1 MIKCLDDFFKMLF
14 SKKENNVLATPNTDT
29 EDSPVFET
37 PKVEVIT
44 PQYENVKILIDNGH
58 GNNTGGKRSPYSMY
72 KVKPAIEYY
81 EYKWNREIAVPI
93 VDGLKALGYNADL
106 LVTEEFDVSL
116 TERANRVN
124 KVCAEYGA
132 SNVILISVH
141 ANAAGNGQKWMTAK
155 GWSAFTTKGNTK
167 SDTIAEYL
175 YAEAEKNF
183 AGRKIR
189 TDKSDGDKD
198 WETNFYICQKSKCPA
213 VLTENFFYDNEDD
226 VKYILSEEGRKAVIK
241 THIEG
246 IINYI
251 KDTF

>member
-1 MIKCLDDFFKMLF
+1 MIKCLDNFFKMLF
-14 SKKENNVLATPNTDT
+14 SKKENNEPIIEVPIKTEKEEVL
-29 EDSPVFET
+29 ET
-37 PKVEVIT
+37 PKVIE
-44 PQYENVKILIDNGH
+44 PQYPNIKILIDNGH
-58 GNNTGGKRSPYSMY
+58 GNNTSGKKSPYSQN
-72 KVKPAIEYY
+72 KIAPNIDFY
-81 EYKWNREIAVPI
+81 EYKWNREIAKPI
-93 VDGLKALGYNADL
+93 VDGLKEIGYNADL
-106 LVTEEFDVSL
+106 LVTEDIDISL

-124 KVCAEYGA
+124 KVCAEYG
-132 SNVILISVH
+132 SGNVILISVH

-167 SDTIAEYL
+167 SDTIADYL

-183 AGRKIR
+183 VGRKIR

-241 THIEG
+241 THIDG
-246 IINYI
+246 ITNYI

>member
-1 MIKCLDDFFKMLF
+1 MMKCLDEFFKMLF
-14 SKKENNVLATPNTDT
+14 SKKENIEPTIEEPIEIEEEVVL
-29 EDSPVFET
+29 ET
-37 PKVEVIT
+37 PKVIE
-44 PQYENVKILIDNGH
+44 PQYPNVKILIDNGH
-58 GNNTGGKRSPYSMY
+58 GNNTGGKRSPYSLY
-72 KVKPAIEYY
+72 KVKPAIDYY
-81 EYKWNREIAVPI
+81 EYKWNREIAAPI

-183 AGRKIR
+183 VGRKIR

-198 WETNFYICQKSKCPA
+198 WETNFYICKKSKCPA

-241 THIEG
+241 THIDG

>member
-1 MIKCLDDFFKMLF
+1 MVKCLDNFLKMSF
-14 SKKENNVLATPNTDT
+14 SKKENNEPTIEIPIEMEKEVILGA
-29 EDSPVFET
+29 
-37 PKVEVIT
+37 PKVAE
-44 PQYENVKILIDNGH
+44 PQYPNVKILIDNGH
-58 GNNTGGKRSPYSMY
+58 GNNTVGKRSPYSLCG
-72 KVKPAIEYY
+72 VEPAIDFY
-81 EYKWNREIAVPI
+81 EYKWCREIAKPI
-93 VDGLKALGYNADL
+93 VDGLKELGYNADL
-106 LVTEEFDVSL
+106 LVSEDIDISL
-116 TERANRVN
+116 TERVNRVN
-124 KVCAEYGA
+124 KVCAEYG
-132 SNVILISVH
+132 SGNVILISVH

-183 AGRKIR
+183 IDRKIR

-198 WETNFYICQKSKCPA
+198 WEANFYICQKSKCPA

-241 THIEG
+241 THIDG
-246 IINYI
+246 ITNYI

>member
-1 MIKCLDDFFKMLF
+1 MKKYLDDFFKMLF
-14 SKKENNVLATPNTDT
+14 SKKENNEPNIEIPIKIEKEEVL
-29 EDSPVFET
+29 ER
-37 PKVEVIT
+37 PKDIK
-44 PQYENVKILIDNGH
+44 PQYPNVKILIDNGH
-58 GNNTGGKRSPYSMY
+58 GNNTSGKRSPYSQN
-72 KVKPAIEYY
+72 KIAPNIDFY
-81 EYKWNREIAVPI
+81 EYKWNREIAKPI
-93 VDGLKALGYNADL
+93 VDGLKEMGYNADL
-106 LVTEEFDVSL
+106 LVTEDIDISL
-116 TERANRVN
+116 TERTNRVN
-124 KVCAEYGA
+124 KVCTEYG
-132 SNVILISVH
+132 SENVILISVH

-183 AGRKIR
+183 VDRKIR

-226 VKYILSEEGRKAVIK
+226 VKYILSEEGRRAIIK
-241 THIEG
+241 THIDG
-246 IINYI
+246 ITNYI

>member
-14 SKKENNVLATPNTDT
+14 SKKENNEPIIETPIKIEKEEVL
-29 EDSPVFET
+29 ET
-37 PKVEVIT
+37 PKIIE
-44 PQYENVKILIDNGH
+44 PQYPNVKILIDNGH
-58 GNNTGGKRSPYSMY
+58 GNNTSGKRSPYSQN
-72 KVKPAIEYY
+72 KVSPNISFY
-81 EYKWNREIAVPI
+81 EYKWNREITKPI
-93 VDGLKALGYNADL
+93 VDGLKEMGYNADL
-106 LVTEEFDVSL
+106 LVTEDIDISL
-116 TERANRVN
+116 TERASRVN
-124 KVCAEYGA
+124 KVCAEYG
-132 SNVILISVH
+132 SGNVILISVH

-183 AGRKIR
+183 VGRKIR
-189 TDKSDGDKD
+189 TDNSDGDKD

-241 THIEG
+241 THIDG

>member
-14 SKKENNVLATPNTDT
+14 SKKESNEPII
-29 EDSPVFET
+29 ET
-37 PKVEVIT
+37 PIKIEKEEVLET
-44 PQYENVKILIDNGH
+44 PIVIEPKYPNVKILIDNGH
-58 GNNTGGKRSPYSMY
+58 GNNTSGKRSPYSQN
-72 KVKPAIEYY
+72 KITPNIDFY
-81 EYKWNREIAVPI
+81 EYKWNREIAKPI
-93 VDGLKALGYNADL
+93 VDGLKEMGYNADL
-106 LVTEEFDVSL
+106 LVTEDIDISL

-124 KVCAEYGA
+124 RVCAEYG
-132 SNVILISVH
+132 SGNVILISVH
-141 ANAAGNGQKWMTAK
+141 ANAAGNGQKWLTAK

-175 YAEAEKNF
+175 YTEAEKNF
-183 AGRKIR
+183 VGRKIR

-198 WETNFYICQKSKCPA
+198 WETNFYICQKTKCSA

-241 THIEG
+241 THIDG
-246 IINYI
+246 ITNYI

>member
-1 MIKCLDDFFKMLF
+1 MIKYLDEFFKMLF
-14 SKKENNVLATPNTDT
+14 SKKENNEPIIETPTKIEKVEVL
-29 EDSPVFET
+29 ET
-37 PKVEVIT
+37 PKVIE
-44 PQYENVKILIDNGH
+44 PQYPNVKILIDNGH
-58 GNNTGGKRSPYSMY
+58 GNNTSGKKSPYSQN
-72 KVKPAIEYY
+72 KISPNIDFY
-81 EYKWNREIAVPI
+81 EYKWNREIAKPI
-93 VDGLKALGYNADL
+93 VDGLKEMGYNADL
-106 LVTEEFDVSL
+106 LVTEDIDVSL

-124 KVCAEYGA
+124 MVCAEYG
-132 SNVILISVH
+132 SGNVILISVH

-155 GWSAFTTKGNTK
+155 GWSAFTTKGNTQ

-183 AGRKIR
+183 VGRQIR

-241 THIEG
+241 THIDG
-246 IINYI
+246 ITNYI

>member
-1 MIKCLDDFFKMLF
+1 MKKYLDDFFKMLF
-14 SKKENNVLATPNTDT
+14 SKKENNEPNIEIPIKIEKEEVL
-29 EDSPVFET
+29 ER
-37 PKVEVIT
+37 PKDIK
-44 PQYENVKILIDNGH
+44 PQYPNVKILIDNGH
-58 GNNTGGKRSPYSMY
+58 GNNTSGKRSPYSQN
-72 KVKPAIEYY
+72 KIAPNIDFY
-81 EYKWNREIAVPI
+81 EYKWNREIAKPI
-93 VDGLKALGYNADL
+93 VDGLKEMGYNADL
-106 LVTEEFDVSL
+106 LVTEDIDISL
-116 TERANRVN
+116 TERTNRVN
-124 KVCAEYGA
+124 KVCTEYG
-132 SNVILISVH
+132 SENVILISVH

-183 AGRKIR
+183 VGRKIR

-241 THIEG
+241 THIDG

>member
-14 SKKENNVLATPNTDT
+14 THKENDIVSPTPIVEDENIILEAPVVNET
-29 EDSPVFET
+29 E
-37 PKVEVIT
+37 
-44 PQYENVKILIDNGH
+44 QYNNVKILIDNGH
-58 GNNTGGKRSPYSMY
+58 GINTGGKRSPYSLY
-72 KVKPAIEYY
+72 RIGEPIEFY
-81 EYKWNREIAVPI
+81 EYQWNREIASLI
-93 VDGLKALGYNADL
+93 VNDLKNKGFNADL
-106 LVTEEFDVSL
+106 LVEESIDISL

-124 KVCAEYGA
+124 KVCAEYG
-132 SNVILISVH
+132 SGNVILISVH

-183 AGRKIR
+183 VGRKIR
-189 TDKSDGDKD
+189 TDNSDGDKD

-226 VKYILSEEGRKAVIK
+226 VKYILSEEGKMAVVK
-241 THIEG
+241 THVDG